1 MFKHNF
7 TNYQNPSDM
16 YKKLCETEGEIN
28 EDQVYSIKKIL
39 DEIKK
44 EIKNAPKNRKF
55 KLSKEIKLRLV
66 NEVKIKNT
74 NTKPNA

>member
-1 MFKHNF
+1 
-7 TNYQNPSDM
+7 M
-16 YKKLCETEGEIN
+16 YKKLRETEGEIN

>member
-16 YKKLCETEGEIN
+16 YKKLRETEGEIN